1 MYIVYIVYRE
11 HVRRM
16 CENLCVW
23 GGGGWEAYVYEGW
36 NPSVKTR
43 THTSEVVGKTE
54 NKENVQNRAH
64 VQGRV
69 LKWRKL

>member
-1 MYIVYIVYRE
+1 
-11 HVRRM
+11 M
-16 CENLCVW
+16 CV
-23 GGGGWEAYVYEGW
+23 GGGGLEAYVYEGW

-54 NKENVQNRAH
+54 NKENVENRAL
-64 VQGRV
+64 VQARV